1 MGGRF
6 QRRWGR
12 YVLSAA
18 ALSLIIAGPAPA
30 RQTGPKPKPGATQT
44 APPVIVPD
52 PPRPGPPPA
61 RVNPSLITNPS
72 WARQPVPD
80 YPATALAN
88 GIIVGRVTL
97 RCLALPDGA
106 LSGCEIIEETPAGQG
121 FAASVIAAA
130 ARARLSPRTVDG
142 AATGAR
148 VQFTTRFAA
157 PVVVEPAPSPQPR
170 RGRP

>member
-1 MGGRF
+1 
-6 QRRWGR
+6 
-12 YVLSAA
+12 
-18 ALSLIIAGPAPA
+18 
-30 RQTGPKPKPGATQT
+30 
-44 APPVIVPD
+44 
-52 PPRPGPPPA
+52 
-61 RVNPSLITNPS
+61 VNPSLITNPS